1 MLDQSDYF
9 LYINWF
15 LFFIELNE
23 LPGGFVTVGTRLN
36 PLRVRRVGLVDSGTL
51 ETLDSGTLETLGLFH
66 HYCLWVVF
74 HR

>member
-51 ETLDSGTLETLGLFH
+51 ETLGLFH